1 MEVSKK
7 ILSIMRIIEA
17 IPGYDRSKKLGYIAN
32 ANKLLTDEDRAVMT
46 DVMKAMILLTA
57 GNQKAV
63 RDPKSYDPHG
73 ARDSYSW
80 LIGAGVGDIIK
91 RLGLAIDLKSK
102 PTREDYAMAHKLLP
116 ILGASSVSPEDLEQH
131 TDWGTKDPMDRY
143 GSEGKE
149 KVYRGVAVSR
159 GVILKA
165 TTRKTWNIGHGVST
179 SSNEKKGMEFAQTA
193 PGMWG
198 ANGGPAMLLNI
209 ENKSKRGF
217 HAGSMSRY
225 PREHEVILSGILEF
239 GEWVLEA
246 RAMGDDDDIDIDI
259 LIDSETQ
266 TVELSRFVGEIGR
279 KPGRE
284 LVHKVTLPTP
294 YGDSFQEFVNKV
306 IGDLS
311 LELPEFPGQWKII
324 EDTILLR
331 MNAVLQ

>member
-17 IPGYDRSKKLGYIAN
+17 IPGYDRSKKMGYIYN
-32 ANKLLTDEDRAVMT
+32 ANKMLTDEDRVMLT

-63 RDPKSYDPHG
+63 RNPASYDPDG
-73 ARDSYSW
+73 ARDNYSW
-80 LIGAGVGDIIK
+80 LLGQGVGEIIEK
-91 RLGLAIDLKSK
+91 LGLDIDLKSK
-102 PTREDYAMAHKLLP
+102 PTIEDYMMAHKLLP
-116 ILGASSVSPEDLEQH
+116 ILGASNVSPEELGQY
-131 TDWGTKDPMDRY
+131 TDMGTRDPMDRY

-159 GVILKA
+159 NVILKA

-179 SSNEKKGMEFAQTA
+179 SSNEKKGMEFAKTA

-198 ANGGPAMLLNI
+198 ANGGPALLLNI

-225 PREHEVILSGILEF
+225 PREHEVILSGMLEF
-239 GEWVLEA
+239 GDWDLELTSKDEDGDKYDMIFHSRTKTVVFTRFERDGGGVLG
-246 RAMGDDDDIDIDI
+246 R
-259 LIDSETQ
+259 Q
-266 TVELSRFVGEIGR
+266 EIA
-279 KPGRE
+279 KE
-284 LVHKVTLPTP
+284 KFP
-294 YGDSFQEFVNKV
+294 YPDGTTFQEFVEQCVGNLSWSLSRIPGTWKV
-306 IGDLS
+306 DES
-311 LELPEFPGQWKII
+311 S
-324 EDTILLR
+324 ILLR

>member
-1 MEVSKK
+1 MEVSQK

-17 IPGYDRSKKLGYIAN
+17 IPGYDRSTKLGYIAN
-32 ANKLLTDEDRAVMT
+32 MNKLMDDKDRAIMT

-63 RDPKSYDPHG
+63 RDPKSYDPAG
-73 ARDSYSW
+73 ARDNYSW
-80 LIGAGVGDIIK
+80 LIGAGVGDIIQ
-91 RLGLAIDLKSK
+91 RLGLDIDLKSK
-102 PTREDYAMAHKLLP
+102 PAREDYVIAHKLLP
-116 ILGASSVSPEDLEQH
+116 ILGASKVSPEELEQY
-131 TDWGTKDPMDRY
+131 TDMGTKDPMSRY

-159 GVILKA
+159 NVILKA

-179 SSNEKKGMEFAQTA
+179 SSNERKGMEFAKTA
-193 PGMWG
+193 PSMWG

-225 PREHEVILSGILEF
+225 PREHEVILSGVLEF
-239 GEWVLEA
+239 GDWDMEL
-246 RAMGDDDDIDIDI
+246 R
-259 LIDSETQ
+259 SEN
-266 TVELSRFVGEIGR
+266 E
-279 KPGRE
+279 
-284 LVHKVTLPTP
+284 
-294 YGDSFQEFVNKV
+294 YGDEYDLIFHSRTKTVVFTRMMRDFDGNYNREELAKEKFPYPDGTTFQEFVQQCV
-306 IGDLS
+306 GDLS
-311 LELPEFPGQWKII
+311 WRLSRIPVTWKVK

>member
-17 IPGYDRSKKLGYIAN
+17 IPGYDRSKKMGYIYN
-32 ANKLLTDEDRAVMT
+32 ANKLLTDEDRVVMT

-63 RDPKSYDPHG
+63 RNPKSYDPAN
-73 ARDSYSW
+73 ARDNYSW
-80 LIGAGVGDIIK
+80 LLGQGVGEIIK
-91 RLGLAIDLKSK
+91 KFGLDIDLKSK
-102 PTREDYAMAHKLLP
+102 PTQEDYAMAHKLLP
-116 ILGASSVSPEDLEQH
+116 IIGASKVSPEELGQY
-131 TDWGTKDPMDRY
+131 TDMGTRDPMDRY
-143 GSEGKE
+143 GSEGHQ
-149 KVYRGVAVSR
+149 KVYRGVTVSR
-159 GVILKA
+159 NVILKA

-179 SSNEKKGMEFAQTA
+179 SSNEKKGMEFAKTSLS
-193 PGMWG
+193 MWG
-198 ANGGPAMLLNI
+198 ANGGPALLLNI

-225 PREHEVILSGILEF
+225 PREHEVILSGMLDF
-239 GEWVLEA
+239 GDWALEA
-246 RAMGDDDDIDIDI
+246 RAMGNDDDIDIDI

-266 TVELSRFVGEIGR
+266 AVELSRISSTGVN
-279 KPGRE
+279 RE
-284 LVHKVTLPTP
+284 LVHKTTFPTP

-324 EDTILLR
+324 EGTILLR

>member
-1 MEVSKK
+1 MEISKK
-7 ILSIMRIIEA
+7 ILSILRIIEA
-17 IPGYDRSKKLGYIAN
+17 IPGYDRSKKMGYIYN
-32 ANKLLTDEDRAVMT
+32 ANKLMDDDDRAVMT

-63 RDPKSYDPHG
+63 RDPKSYDPDG
-73 ARDSYSW
+73 ARDNYSW
-80 LIGAGVGDIIK
+80 LIGQGVGDIIK
-91 RLGLAIDLKSK
+91 KLDLAIDLRSK

-116 ILGASSVSPEDLEQH
+116 ILGASNVSPEELGQY
-131 TDWGTKDPMDRY
+131 TDRGTRDPMDRY

-159 GVILKA
+159 NVILKA

-179 SSNEKKGMEFAQTA
+179 SSNEKKGMEFAKTA

-225 PREHEVILSGILEF
+225 PREHEVILSGMLEF
-239 GEWVLEA
+239 GEWDMELTSKDED
-246 RAMGDDDDIDIDI
+246 GDKYDMIFH
-259 LIDSETQ
+259 STTK
-266 TVELSRFVGEIGR
+266 TVVFTRMMRNDNGKYKRE
-279 KPGRE
+279 E
-284 LVHKVTLPTP
+284 LVKEKFPHPDGTT
-294 YGDSFQEFVNKV
+294 FQEFVDQCIGNLSWSLSGIPGTWKV
-306 IGDLS
+306 DES
-311 LELPEFPGQWKII
+311 S
-324 EDTILLR
+324 ILLR

>member
-17 IPGYDRSKKLGYIAN
+17 IPGYDRSKKMGYIYN
-32 ANKLLTDEDRAVMT
+32 ANKLMDDNDRAVMT

-63 RDPKSYDPHG
+63 RNPESYDPDG
-73 ARDSYSW
+73 ARDNYSW
-80 LIGAGVGDIIK
+80 LIGQGVGDIIQK
-91 RLGLAIDLKSK
+91 LGLDINLRSK

-116 ILGASSVSPEDLEQH
+116 ILGASSVSPEELGQY
-131 TDWGTKDPMDRY
+131 TDMGTRDPMDRY
-143 GSEGKE
+143 GSEGSE
-149 KVYRGVAVSR
+149 KVYRGVTVSR
-159 GVILKA
+159 NVILKA
-165 TTRKTWNIGHGVST
+165 TTRKTWDIGHGVST
-179 SSNEKKGMEFAQTA
+179 SSSEKKGLEFAKSA

-198 ANGGPAMLLNI
+198 ANGGPALLLNI

-225 PREHEVILSGILEF
+225 PNEREVILSGVLEF
-239 GEWVLEA
+239 GDWVLETKA
-246 RAMGDDDDIDIDI
+246 YSAEDDIDMF
-259 LIDSETQ
+259 IDSETQ
-266 TVELSRFVGEIGR
+266 TIEFSRLVQSGGM
-279 KPGRE
+279 KRE
-284 LVHKVTLPTP
+284 LAHKSTFPNSS
-294 YGDSFQEFVNKV
+294 GDSFQEFVNKV

-311 LELPEFPGQWKII
+311 FNLPELPWKWEVN

>member
-7 ILSIMRIIEA
+7 ILAVLRIIEA
-17 IPGYDRSKKLGYIAN
+17 IPGYDRSKKMGYIYN
-32 ANKLLTDEDRAVMT
+32 ANKMMDDKDRAVMT

-63 RDPKSYDPHG
+63 RDPESYDPRE

-80 LIGAGVGDIIK
+80 LLGEGVSDMIK
-91 RLGLAIDLKSK
+91 KFDLTIDLKSK

-116 ILGASSVSPEDLEQH
+116 ILGASSVSPEELLQY
-131 TDWGTKDPMDRY
+131 TDMGTKDPMDRY

-149 KVYRGVAVSR
+149 KVYRGVTVSR
-159 GVILKA
+159 KVILKA
-165 TTRKTWNIGHGVST
+165 TTRKMWNIGHGVST
-179 SSNEKKGMEFAQTA
+179 SSNEKKGMEFAKTA
-193 PGMWG
+193 PSMWG
-198 ANGGPAMLLNI
+198 SNGGPGLLLNI

-225 PREHEVILSGILEF
+225 PREHEVILSGVLEF
-239 GEWVLEA
+239 GDWVLEA
-246 RAMGDDDDIDIDI
+246 KASSAEDDVDL

-266 TVELSRFVGEIGR
+266 TVEFSRLTQAGGL
-279 KPGRE
+279 KRE
-284 LVHKVTLPTP
+284 LVHKMTFPNS
-294 YGDSFQEFVNKV
+294 YGESFQEFVDKSVGGLDFNFPA
-306 IGDLS
+306 
-311 LELPEFPGQWKII
+311 LPGEWEVR